1 MKKFYKELL
10 EELISSGELSPVSRE
25 KVWERFERLY
35 GKETGKRKRLEL
47 ELNSLK
53 KTQESWNAYT
63 PVSKELLNRQKMCW
77 TLFCMRSGKKSKSRP
92 INFMKPSMQNNRKMK
107 IFIYAI

>member
-53 KTQESWNAYT
+53 KTKSC
-63 PVSKELLNRQKMCW
+63 SNRQKMC
-77 TLFCMRSGKKSKSRP
+77 
-92 INFMKPSMQNNRKMK
+92 
-107 IFIYAI
+107 